1 MEPIKLV
8 TVVGAR
14 PQFIKAAAVTAA
26 VARWNR
32 TGEGPFF
39 DERLIHT
46 GQHYDHGLS
55 QVFFDE
61 LGVREPDHHLGIG
74 SGSQGDQ
81 TGRMLI
87 AIEAVLIEHRPDIV
101 LLYGDTNSTLAGGLA
116 AAKLHIPVAHVEAG
130 LRSYNRL
137 MAEEL
142 NRVVTDH
149 LATWCFCPSETAV
162 RNLEHESIRDGVHLV
177 GDVMF
182 DVMRMHLSRAR
193 ERTTYLNELGL
204 KPGGFALATVHR
216 AENTDSPERLAA
228 IVAGLETVAGALP
241 VVLPLHPRTQ
251 AACREQR
258 LNWDRVQTIE
268 PVSYQEMLL
277 LLDGARVVLTDS
289 GGLQKEAYW
298 METPCVTLRDE
309 TEWLETVEAGW
320 NVLVGAD
327 VDQIRAAV
335 SRSQVPQD
343 RTQLYGDGRAAEAIV
358 RLLGDDTANI
368 GQGRRPH

>member
-1 MEPIKLV
+1 MSTKPIDLV

-14 PQFIKAAAVTAA
+14 PQFIKAAAVSAA
-26 VARWNR
+26 IGEWNR
-32 TGEGPFF
+32 AGEGAVFR
-39 DERLIHT
+39 ERLIHT
-46 GQHYDHGLS
+46 GQHYDYGLS

-61 LGVREPDHHLGIG
+61 LGVQEPEHHLGVG

-81 TGRMLI
+81 TGRMLM
-87 AIEAVLIEHRPDIV
+87 AIEAVLLEQPPDIV

-149 LATWCFCPSETAV
+149 LATWCFCPSQTAV
-162 RNLEHESIRDGVHLV
+162 RNLDRESIRDGVHLV

-182 DVMRMHLSRAR
+182 DVLLLHLSRAR
-193 ERTTYLNELGL
+193 ARTTYLDELGL
-204 KPGGFALATVHR
+204 QPGGFALATVHR
-216 AENTDSPERLAA
+216 AENTDSATRLGA
-228 IVAGLETVAGALP
+228 IMAGLEAVAGSVP
-241 VVLPLHPRTQ
+241 VVLPLHPRTE
-251 AACREQR
+251 AACREQG
-258 LNWDRVQTIE
+258 LSWDRVQIIP
-268 PVSYQEMLL
+268 PVSYEEMLL

-298 METPCVTLRDE
+298 MQTPCVTLRDE
-309 TEWLETVEAGW
+309 TEWVETVEAGW

-327 VDQIRAAV
+327 ADRICEAV
-335 SRSQVPQD
+335 SLAQIPQD
-343 RTQLYGDGRAAEAIV
+343 RVQLYGDGRASEAIV
-358 RLLGDDTANI
+358 RLLGDVAEW
-368 GQGRRPH
+368 RRE